1 MKITH
6 TILVLTLMMVASVSL
21 AQSNSDKGL
30 EIMTEVDVRDEGFKD
45 FSAEISM
52 VLEDNDG
59 NKSVRMMDVKNLEVK
74 NDGDKRLL
82 VFKEPSDVSGTALLT
97 YSHIIKDDEQ
107 WLFLPALKRVKR
119 ISSSN
124 KSGPFV
130 GSEFAYEDMLSQE
143 AEKYDHFYITEET
156 FNGLD
161 CFVVERKPRYQSSG
175 YNKQK
180 VWIDKEQ
187 YRYQKI
193 EYYDHQDAHLKTLVL
208 SLHQGSYY
216 ITF

>member
-1 MKITH
+1 
-6 TILVLTLMMVASVSL
+6 
-21 AQSNSDKGL
+21 
-30 EIMTEVDVRDEGFKD
+30 
-45 FSAEISM
+45 
-52 VLEDNDG
+52 
-59 NKSVRMMDVKNLEVK
+59 
-74 NDGDKRLL
+74 
-82 VFKEPSDVSGTALLT
+82 
-97 YSHIIKDDEQ
+97 
-107 WLFLPALKRVKR
+107 
-119 ISSSN
+119 
-124 KSGPFV
+124 
-130 GSEFAYEDMLSQE
+130 MLSQE

-208 SLHQGSYY
+208 SKYEQFLDKYWRAKEMVMTNHQTQKSTTMYWKDFSFQNGYDDSAF
-216 ITF
+216 TKSVLKRSR